1 MVLVVAFG
9 KRLVISFF
17 FARAPPKPL
26 TLLLQAELKT
36 TETEMGKAMSEW
48 NQRRTCLEAS
58 VKDYRQEIEETRRG
72 KSHDEIVASDRE
84 QVCPLTYFS
93 VCFFMIKINEKQW
106 PPTP

>member
-1 MVLVVAFG
+1 
-9 KRLVISFF
+9 
-17 FARAPPKPL
+17 
-26 TLLLQAELKT
+26 
-36 TETEMGKAMSEW
+36 MSEW

-106 PPTP
+106 PPTYVPTPYFVKFLLAFEFLLDLYSQRLPCH